1 MAPRKTICLS
11 KPVFLHLPCGVRV
24 ERFLNLNGADPHEV
38 FPAHHKNK
46 HHIEKNTHPKNFW
59 TNWRVWTLQNAGV
72 WTRTKPSPE
81 RGSLILRAVLPLA
94 IQVPPQKVRLDPP
107 GTHPSPTFS
116 EGTTGSL
123 GFLFLS
129 ALAFWPLTTRILL
142 PPTGPYSHPRN
153 PTHTLLLEEI
163 RSVFIRLQI
172 RCRSDSRSIQ
182 HLLPGK
188 YVG

>member
-1 MAPRKTICLS
+1 MPSQSSLNELQVVAQELRRVLLAAHEKHQPNRLRQPQAGRVTLTAIPRIPLTFNHRDPVVPSFRRWDWADFGGFALS
-11 KPVFLHLPCGVRV
+11 GFNIWDCYRDPV
-24 ERFLNLNGADPHEV
+24 
-38 FPAHHKNK
+38 
-46 HHIEKNTHPKNFW
+46 
-59 TNWRVWTLQNAGV
+59 
-72 WTRTKPSPE
+72 
-81 RGSLILRAVLPLA
+81 
-94 IQVPPQKVRLDPP
+94 VPPQKVRLDPP